1 MEMNQRQQ
9 LSIDS
14 ELIDNYLKDNDI
26 DAVKTASGLRYVITN
41 EGTGENAS
49 PGDRVTVHYTGML
62 LDGTTFDSSV
72 ERADP
77 FSFDLG
83 QGNVIKGWDEGIT
96 YFNKGSIGTIYIPSS
111 LGYGPSG
118 AGGVI
123 PPNAVLIFDIELLDY

>member
-1 MEMNQRQQ
+1 MCIR
-9 LSIDS
+9 DR
-14 ELIDNYLKDNDI
+14 
-26 DAVKTASGLRYVITN
+26 RYVITN

-96 YFNKGSIGTIYIPSS
+96 YFNKGSKGTIYIPSS